1 MVGRII
7 LLPLNAWVSCYLF
20 SSTAVAYFS
29 VYHSWESVV

>member
-7 LLPLNAWVSCYLF
+7 LLPLNAWVRCYL
-20 SSTAVAYFS
+20 SSPTAVAYLS